1 MDFVSIFG
9 STFLLC
15 FAGPSIL
22 LGIVVAFIGK
32 SKVKFFGIGLV
43 AVGIAA
49 LGVFWLLYGSD
60 WSIVFYGIVSLFG
73 GIVGVAVAMFL
84 LLAGFFLL

>member
-15 FAGPSIL
+15 FAAPSIL
-22 LGIVVAFIGK
+22 LGIVAAFIGK
-32 SKVKFFGIGLV
+32 SKVKVFGICLF

-49 LGVFWLLYGSD
+49 LGTFWLLYGSN

-73 GIVGVAVAMFL
+73 GIVGVAIAMFL